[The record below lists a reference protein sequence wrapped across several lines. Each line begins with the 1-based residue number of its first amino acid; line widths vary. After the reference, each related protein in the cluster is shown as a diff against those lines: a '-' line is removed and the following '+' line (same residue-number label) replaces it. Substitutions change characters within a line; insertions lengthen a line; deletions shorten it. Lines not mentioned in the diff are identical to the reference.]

1 MQIAKISTNS
11 IANFKNLSTVKQEK
25 NNVTEKKDSLALA
38 NSLNAT
44 ASINKALVFKGKS
57 GTLIAEEFWPNGN
70 KKSEKYSNGGE
81 RVWFE
86 NGQLQ
91 FVKKA
96 SGATTEFYETG
107 RAKKTTLQDGTI
119 CEWFENGQKSKQETK
134 DGTIETW
141 FDNGQQYSL
150 QTKSGAL
157 VIWNKNG
164 ELAVVK
170 SSNGTLDTW
179 GEGKRHTT
187 HIIEKS
193 IADTPIDDEE
203 N

>member
-1 MQIAKISTNS
+1 MQVSKVSTNT
-11 IANFKNLSTVKQEK
+11 IANFKNTRGIAQKKNLSAYSNNEK
-25 NNVTEKKDSLALA
+25 ALT

-44 ASINKALVFKGKS
+44 ATINKALVFKGKA
-57 GTLIAEEFWPNGN
+57 GTIVSEEFWENGN
-70 KKSEKYSNGGE
+70 KKIEKYSNGGE
-81 RVWFE
+81 KAWFE

-91 FVKKA
+91 YIKK
-96 SGATTEFYETG
+96 SNNVITEFYENG
-107 RAKKTTLQDGTI
+107 RTKRAILKDGTV

-150 QTKSGAL
+150 QTKSGAI
-157 VIWNKNG
+157 VVWNKNG

-179 GEGKRHTT
+179 GQGKRQTT
-187 HIIEKS
+187 HIIEQS

-203 N
+203 